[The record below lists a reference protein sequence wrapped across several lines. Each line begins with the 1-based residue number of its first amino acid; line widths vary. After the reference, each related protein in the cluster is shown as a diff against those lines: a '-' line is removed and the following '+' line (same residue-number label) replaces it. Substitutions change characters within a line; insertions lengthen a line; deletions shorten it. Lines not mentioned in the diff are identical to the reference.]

1 MGDAAGRGVH
11 IHVLDNPD
19 TLYFGRHQRHRHSAP
34 PRGGVVALVL
44 VLVLTFFIGLS
55 CALLLSQAVRNSPT
69 RNWTK
74 NFNAVVIGAAYAIV
88 VRLTVGLH
96 HGN

>member
-1 MGDAAGRGVH
+1 MLSRRASTISGIAYLAV
-11 IHVLDNPD
+11 
-19 TLYFGRHQRHRHSAP
+19 
-34 PRGGVVALVL
+34 

-88 VRLTVGLH
+88 VSLH
-96 HGN
+96 SYSDTWKSGETHHVYVCS